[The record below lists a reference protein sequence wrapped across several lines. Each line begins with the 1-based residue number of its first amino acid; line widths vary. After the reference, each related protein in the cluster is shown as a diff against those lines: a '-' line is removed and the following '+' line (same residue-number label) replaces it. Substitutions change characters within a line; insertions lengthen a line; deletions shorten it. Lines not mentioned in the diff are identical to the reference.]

1 MAKLR
6 EYSSLWGVMG
16 KDQGSFRACSV
27 VGYQA
32 VGCRSQL
39 AWKTAVSVPAG
50 LAERFIHP
58 QLPQHCE
65 SRF

>member
-39 AWKTAVSVPAG
+39 AWKTAVSIPAG
-50 LAERFIHP
+50 LAENFIHP